1 MMRDP
6 SDQGRFHELEPIG
19 VIDIGSNSVRLVVY
33 EGAVRAPFPIYNEK
47 ILCGLGRSMQA
58 DGSLVPESVDRALA
72 ALGRFK
78 AIVRTLSAKNVHAIA
93 TAAVRDAVDGAE
105 FISRAQAV
113 LGVEIRV
120 LTGEREA
127 RLAANGVKM
136 GFVDPDGIGGD
147 FGGGSLELIDLDH
160 GRLKKATTL
169 PLGGLRLMSTA
180 GRRLSRAQTIADRQL
195 DTAAWLKQG
204 RDRPFYA
211 IGGTWRAL
219 AKLHMEETNAPL
231 RLMHGY
237 TVKRSEMI
245 RFCTRVHDSRGN
257 GELAD
262 LLTHVSRSRRES
274 LPYGALV
281 LSRVLERFKPREVVF
296 SIYGIREG
304 LLYSY
309 LSKSEQKKDP
319 LIAFCHDFAR
329 LRSRS
334 LRHALELCNW
344 TDRLFERAGITE
356 TSNDRR
362 LRHATCMLSDIE
374 WRAQADHRGEQALY
388 VLAHAPATGM
398 DHAERLFL
406 ALAVYFRHAGRGET
420 RGDELSGLLRRCVSA
435 ESLERAQLVAAAIR
449 AAHMISIGKPGIIP
463 DVDIAR
469 SEDRLTLQLPAAYAD
484 LDGER
489 LRRRLRALGDR
500 LDLVT
505 DVAITD

>member
-6 SDQGRFHELEPIG
+6 SAQGRFHELEPIG

-47 ILCGLGRSMQA
+47 ILCGLGRSMQS
-58 DGSLVPESVDRALA
+58 DGRLEPDSVERALA

-93 TAAVRDAVDGAE
+93 TAAVRDAVDGAD

-113 LGVEIRV
+113 LGVEIQV

-127 RLAANGVKM
+127 RLAAYGVKM

-160 GRLKKATTL
+160 GRLKKAATL
-169 PLGGLRLMSTA
+169 PLGGLRLMTTA
-180 GRRLSRAQTIADRQL
+180 GRRLSRAQAIADEQL

-204 RDRPFYA
+204 RGRPFFA

-231 RLMHGY
+231 RVMHGY

-245 RFCTRVHDSRGN
+245 RFCTQVREARGN
-257 GELAD
+257 ANIAGLNY
-262 LLTHVSRSRRES
+262 VSRSRRES

-281 LSRVLERFKPREVVF
+281 LARVLDRFKPREVVF

-319 LIAFCHDFAR
+319 LLAFCRDFAR

-334 LRHALELCNW
+334 LRHSMELCTW
-344 TDRLFERAGITE
+344 TDRLFEQAGITE
-356 TSNDRR
+356 TANDRR
-362 LRHATCMLSDIE
+362 LRHATCLLSDIE

-388 VLAHAPATGM
+388 VLAHAPSTGM
-398 DHAERLFL
+398 DHAERLFI

-420 RGDELSGLLRRCVSA
+420 RGEELSGHCCA
-435 ESLERAQLVAAAIR
+435 
-449 AAHMISIGKPGIIP
+449 
-463 DVDIAR
+463 DVYLAR
-469 SEDRLTLQLPAAYAD
+469 EP
-484 LDGER
+484 
-489 LRRRLRALGDR
+489 
-500 LDLVT
+500 
-505 DVAITD
+505 